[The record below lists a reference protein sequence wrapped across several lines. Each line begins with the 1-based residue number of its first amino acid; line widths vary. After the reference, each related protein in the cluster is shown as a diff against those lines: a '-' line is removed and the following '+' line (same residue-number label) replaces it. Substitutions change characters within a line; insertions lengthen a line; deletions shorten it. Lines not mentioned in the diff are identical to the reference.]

1 MVSGHMIQER
11 LRAGDLRGA
20 CQNEQQREKAAADNR
35 DDSDGHGPL
44 LRPLLDKFALRYQLI
59 SENQMIFVTQEK
71 IPLPRL
77 NREESQA
84 RTRSLLIEAAR
95 NEIVNKGF
103 AQASVRD
110 IADAAGF
117 SQDAFYSNFPDK
129 EAILL
134 ELVQRHQSEERAKI
148 EAALSHAHGDP
159 AKTMAGIEKWAATI
173 NADPGFAVLAIE
185 LQLQALRS
193 PSFAQGYNDL
203 NRKHRR
209 ALGVLVTKLFELVGR
224 KLPADP
230 VEIATGFIALGRGMA
245 LVSKDGE
252 TSRSG
257 RIIVTFLKALIGSAP
272 IETNRK

>member
-1 MVSGHMIQER
+1 V
-11 LRAGDLRGA
+11 
-20 CQNEQQREKAAADNR
+20 
-35 DDSDGHGPL
+35 
-44 LRPLLDKFALRYQLI
+44 
-59 SENQMIFVTQEK
+59 
-71 IPLPRL
+71 PRL

-84 RTRSLLIEAAR
+84 RTRNLLIEAAR
-95 NEIVNKGF
+95 QQIVKKGF
-103 AQASVRD
+103 ALASVRD

-117 SQDAFYSNFPDK
+117 SQGAFYSNFPDK

-148 EAALSHAHGDP
+148 EAALSHAGGDA
-159 AKTMAGIEKWAATI
+159 AKAVAGIEKWAATI
-173 NADPGFAVLAIE
+173 NTDADFAVLAIE

-193 PSFAQGYNDL
+193 PTFAQGYNEL
-203 NRKHRR
+203 NLRHRR
-209 ALGVLVTKLFELVGR
+209 ALGTLVTRLFELLGK

-252 TSRSG
+252 ANRGG

-272 IETNRK
+272 IDANKK

>member
-1 MVSGHMIQER
+1 LER
-11 LRAGDLRGA
+11 Y
-20 CQNEQQREKAAADNR
+20 K
-35 DDSDGHGPL
+35 
-44 LRPLLDKFALRYQLI
+44 
-59 SENQMIFVTQEK
+59 
-71 IPLPRL
+71 LPRL

-84 RTRSLLIEAAR
+84 RTKNLLIEAAR
-95 NEIVNKGF
+95 DEIVRKGF

-117 SQDAFYSNFPDK
+117 SQGAFYSNFPDK

-148 EAALSHAHGDP
+148 EAALSSAGADA
-159 AKTMAGIEKWAATI
+159 AKAMAAIEKWAATI
-173 NADPGFAVLAIE
+173 NSDPAFAVLAIE

-193 PSFAQGYNDL
+193 PSFAEGYNEL

-209 ALGVLVTKLFELVGR
+209 ALGAFVTKLFELFG
-224 KLPADP
+224 KKPPADP

-257 RIIVTFLKALIGSAP
+257 RIMVTFLKALIGSAVDGG
-272 IETNRK
+272 KK